1 MVMSLKQG
9 TQSMRTLLI
18 FVSWTQCVFELEAL

>member
-9 TQSMRTLLI
+9 TQSLRTLLI
-18 FVSWTQCVFELEAL
+18 FVSWTQSVFELEAL